1 VPEIVQEHA
10 RRLWPRLRGRR
21 AWRRLLAAL
30 LVANLLLLTSAPA
43 GSHADEAPEPPQIF
57 ASAAVVLSDF
67 NQVLYAQNE
76 HLRAPQA
83 STTKMM
89 TAIVAV
95 RYGDLNMQVL
105 VQDSDLVG
113 ESTMGLQ
120 AGETLT
126 LHDLLYGLLLPSGND
141 AATAIAR
148 SVGYRQGDTSAEQSM
163 GHFIDLM
170 NQTAQEYGLQD
181 THFVTPHGLD
191 AENHYSSAYDLAI
204 ILRAA
209 LNYPAIRDIMGTRSY
224 NAAGHDL
231 YNGDHLF
238 DMRDDVLGGK
248 TGFTDAAGF
257 CLAGAAKQ
265 GNRFAIAVV
274 MNDDGDNWVIDTS
287 NLLDYG
293 LATELVTPLPKYVDP
308 ALVGTQFSQS
318 PELANPHP

>member
-1 VPEIVQEHA
+1 VECRVSGIVHGLQ
-10 RRLWPRLRGRR
+10 RRDRR
-21 AWRRLLAAL
+21 SWRTLLTAL
-30 LVANLLLLTSAPA
+30 LLGNLLLLVSAPA
-43 GSHADEAPEPPQIF
+43 GSSADEPPEPPQIF
-57 ASAAVVLSDF
+57 AHAAIVLSDF
-67 NQVLYAQNE
+67 NQVLYAYNE

-95 RYGDLNMQVL
+95 RYGDLNMQVH
-105 VQDSDLVG
+105 VEESDLVG
-113 ESTMGLQ
+113 ESTMGLE
-120 AGETLT
+120 AGETLS

-148 SVGYRQGDTSAEQSM
+148 AVGYQPGDTSADQSI
-163 GHFIDLM
+163 GHFIALM

-191 AENHYSSAYDLAI
+191 ADNHYSSAYDLAH

-209 LNYPAIRDIMGTRSY
+209 LNYPTIREIMQTRSY

-238 DMRDDVLGGK
+238 EMRDDVLGGK

-293 LATELVTPLPKYVDP
+293 LAAELVTPLPDFVNP
-308 ALVGTQFSQS
+308 ALVGTQLTQS
-318 PELANPHP
+318 PELADPHP

>member
-1 VPEIVQEHA
+1 MPGIVQDQDRRGA
-10 RRLWPRLRGRR
+10 RP
-21 AWRRLLAAL
+21 WRRLLVAL
-30 LVANLLLLTSAPA
+30 LLANLLLLTAAPA
-43 GSHADEAPEPPQIF
+43 RGAADEPPAPPQIF
-57 ASAAVVLSDF
+57 AHAAVVLSDF
-67 NQVLYAQNE
+67 NQVLYAYNA
-76 HLRAPQA
+76 HMRAPQA

-95 RYGDLNMQVL
+95 RYGDLNLPVL
-105 VQDSDLVG
+105 VAESDLVG
-113 ESTMGLQ
+113 ESTMGLA

-126 LHDLLYGLLLPSGND
+126 LHNLLYGLLLPSGND

-148 SVGYRQGDTSAEQSM
+148 SVGFRRGDTSPEQSI

-181 THFVTPHGLD
+181 THFITPHGLD
-191 AENHYSSAYDLAI
+191 ADNHYSSAYDLAL

-209 LNYPAIRDIMGTRSY
+209 LNYPTIREIMGTRSY

-238 DMRDDVLGGK
+238 DVRDDVLGGK

-274 MNDDGDNWVIDTS
+274 MNDDGDNWISDTS

-293 LATELVTPLPKYVDP
+293 LAAEQVTPLPAFVDP
-308 ALVGTQFSQS
+308 ALVGTQLTQS
-318 PELANPHP
+318 PELTHPHP